1 MLKQVQHDE
10 EFLTHGLYKHSMR
23 FLFLLLFVATPA
35 LGAPHSGLSAPRTA
49 PELSDVALFVMAAA
63 GVWFVRRALRR
74 RFAKARDAA
83 KD

>member
-1 MLKQVQHDE
+1 MLA
-10 EFLTHGLYKHSMR
+10 LIA
-23 FLFLLLFVATPA
+23 ATPHS
-35 LGAPHSGLSAPRTA
+35 GAPHPRTA
-49 PELSDVALFVMAAA
+49 PELSDIALFVMAAA